1 MRKANNNE
9 ILFRGDPIVQIMA
22 TPHPGNKVIYL
33 NEIAINEIKSFS
45 EELSLLEVSDLIL
58 SKLSKKPVDIKILAA
73 MERRGEAYEVLP
85 ETILAYAKVAEDNY
99 KLEALISKR
108 MEYIAPE
115 SGEEVKLSMTYTNIK
130 KKVKNNLKS
139 SN

>member
-1 MRKANNNE
+1 MKKANNNE

-33 NEIAINEIKSFS
+33 NENAINEIKSFS

-58 SKLSKKPVDIKILAA
+58 SKLSKKPADIKILAA
-73 MERRGEAYEVLP
+73 MERRGEAYDVLP

-115 SGEEVKLSMTYTNIK
+115 SGERVKLSMTYTNIK
-130 KKVKNNLKS
+130 KKVKNNLKI
-139 SN
+139 

>member
-1 MRKANNNE
+1 MKKANNNE

-33 NEIAINEIKSFS
+33 NENAINEIKSFS

-58 SKLSKKPVDIKILAA
+58 SKLSKKTADIKILAA

-85 ETILAYAKVAEDNY
+85 ETILAYAKAAEDNY